1 MPIPRDLRL
10 SLYLTRSLN
19 HEMAA
24 VQQYLMQAK
33 LAGLWSMPELS
44 ARLNKDAGEEL
55 VHVGRIMERM
65 LVLGIPSNASQ
76 LPPVR
81 PGRNVEEMLLIDR
94 ELEVE
99 AIRLYE
105 EAAHYCARVRDS
117 ETQILF
123 NGLLQDEVEHLQD
136 IDKQLAKIH

>member
-105 EAAHYCARVRDS
+105 EAAHYCTRVRDS

>member
-105 EAAHYCARVRDS
+105 DAAHYCTRVRDS

>member
-105 EAAHYCARVRDS
+105 EAAHYCTRVRDS

-136 IDKQLAKIH
+136 IDQQLAKIH